1 LKKGPFSVTS
11 AVIVVPV
18 TLTASDVTRVM
29 PPPFPEMI
37 TLTTPAETV
46 LGTVMVATLLFPVVD
61 AGLKVI
67 LTPLGSTTV
76 GIDSKASKATAPVKP
91 PARDMVTV
99 AVALAPGLIVRV
111 DGLTDNEKS
120 ACGAAF
126 ALKWMNKIA
135 DANTNSLRG

>member
-1 LKKGPFSVTS
+1 MMVTPGTL
-11 AVIVVPV
+11 IV
-18 TLTASDVTRVM
+18 SDVMRVS

-37 TLTTPAETV
+37 TLTAPGGNV
-46 LGTVMVATLLFPVVD
+46 LGTVIVATLLLPVVD

-76 GIDSKASKATAPVKP
+76 GIASKASNVTAPVKP
-91 PARDMVTV
+91 LRVIVTV
-99 AVALAPGLIVRV
+99 AVALAPGLIVKL
-111 DGLTDNEKS
+111 DGLTDSEKS
-120 ACGAAF
+120 ACGAAC

>member
-1 LKKGPFSVTS
+1 MV
-11 AVIVVPV
+11 
-18 TLTASDVTRVM
+18 
-29 PPPFPEMI
+29 
-37 TLTTPAETV
+37 TLTTPAGTV

-67 LTPLGSTTV
+67 LTPLGRTTV
-76 GIDSKASKATAPVKP
+76 GTASKASKVTAPVKP
-91 PARDMVTV
+91 PLRDIVTV
-99 AVALAPGLIVRV
+99 AVALAPGLIVRL
-111 DGLTDNEKS
+111 DGLTDSEKS